1 MRVPLLKLNA
11 RTLIVPLYAE
21 VSDETVLN
29 FQADLTQRVAEQQ
42 VTGVVLDV
50 SALDMV
56 DSYMARV
63 LNETA
68 RMIKMLGASVV
79 ICGVQPAVALTLV
92 EMGRDLVDVATAFNL
107 ERALHKLSALQQQA
121 DAEHFTE
128 VAHRADETQH

>member
-1 MRVPLLKLNA
+1 MRVPLLKLNS

-29 FQADLTQRVAEQQ
+29 FQSDLTQRVAEQQ

-92 EMGRDLVDVATAFNL
+92 EMGRDLVDVPTAFNL
-107 ERALHKLSALQQQA
+107 ERALHKLGALQQQA

-128 VAHRADETQH
+128 VAHRADHTQH